1 MTATSRALI
10 ADIHRF
16 MRRLCIIDVP
26 RPADTFRAIVG
37 KHPMSHDSEPW
48 FRFLRMWSEID
59 DISETESFGICPF
72 LCPTSSHVLIYSF
85 QDGQKKSLVE
95 HTLNILLFPDIH
107 STYNIPRNLSLNRP
121 PSPSEESPSVLW
133 AFSATPSLFVP
144 GTSLTLPSP
153 LYFQLPTMTRL
164 SFNEQGLITYH
175 RDVWDIGDVLRLVPG
190 VRMVLWVSARATAWG
205 LAWVSRRWPRELHN
219 LPAYSGHGVP
229 NVEFVA
235 EEENRQ
241 EDRTLTSAV

>member
-1 MTATSRALI
+1 
-10 ADIHRF
+10 

-26 RPADTFRAIVG
+26 RPANTFRAIVG
-37 KHPMSHDSEPW
+37 KYPMGDDNEPW

-59 DISETESFGICPF
+59 DISETESFGIYPF
-72 LCPTSSHVLIYSF
+72 LFPRPSHELIYSF

-121 PSPSEESPSVLW
+121 PSPSEEGPSLLW
-133 AFSATPSLFVP
+133 AFSATPSLPVP

-153 LYFQLPTMTRL
+153 LYFQLPIMTRL

-190 VRMVLWVSARATAWG
+190 VRMVLWFSARATAWG
-205 LAWVSRRWPRELHN
+205 LGWVSRRWRRELHN
-219 LPAYSGHGVP
+219 IPAYSGHGVP

-235 EEENRQ
+235 EE
-241 EDRTLTSAV
+241 